1 VPSYILFYSY
11 LERKNGGR
19 IEFEEN
25 GVYHLNR
32 MQIKFITLNKFNEL
46 LNKKY
51 KNIYEIYKNSPTVE
65 EEILI
70 REKLLETKYNLT
82 PLIVLEEIPLD
93 KRIDVEIDSKVY
105 PDNKEVI
112 KY

>member
-1 VPSYILFYSY
+1 

-19 IEFEEN
+19 IELEKD

-32 MQIKFITLNKFNEL
+32 MQIKFVTLNKFNEL
-46 LNKKY
+46 LNKSY
-51 KNIYEIYKNSPTVE
+51 QNIYEIYKNPPTIE
-65 EEILI
+65 EEIKI
-70 REKLLETKYNLT
+70 RKELLKTEYDLS
-82 PLIVLEEIPLD
+82 PLIVLEKIPLD

-112 KY
+112 KLL